1 MNLNEKIEQV
11 IEKEIK
17 QGYMEIEEDDLC
29 LFRRYGVNLQEQTS
43 PKQPMVNMI

>member
-17 QGYMEIEEDDLC
+17 QGYMEIEEAEN
-29 LFRRYGVNLQEQTS
+29 YGKKITLKYQ
-43 PKQPMVNMI
+43 